1 MGNPS
6 ERAGQPAALDRH
18 RLPESPRT
26 PSPPLGDGRHVSG
39 PSPALAPERF
49 APDEAPSFDRR
60 LTPVVPA
67 SWPESESVGSNAP
80 PMSPAIAPSP
90 DGGVSTERGPERA
103 ATTPEPDATPPM
115 HDGPTIATT
124 SSVPAGEMTEAG
136 EATAVTPSQRK
147 ISISLAPSP
156 ASEHSFFEMPPK
168 YSVPPP
174 TFLSE
179 PPRPK
184 PSRARS
190 LTTKLL
196 FVLAL
201 CAAVT
206 LLCYEVAIA
215 YQVPWLDPRWLIQR
229 IRFE

>member
-6 ERAGQPAALDRH
+6 ERAGQAAPLDRH

-26 PSPPLGDGRHVSG
+26 PAVPLGDGRHLSG
-39 PSPALAPERF
+39 PSPALTTERF
-49 APDEAPSFDRR
+49 APDEAPSFDKR

-67 SWPESESVGSNAP
+67 PLPESEYVGANAMP
-80 PMSPAIAPSP
+80 TSPALAPTADS
-90 DGGVSTERGPERA
+90 GVSTERA
-103 ATTPEPDATPPM
+103 AGTLAQDSTRPAP
-115 HDGPTIATT
+115 DGPTTATT
-124 SSVPAGEMTEAG
+124 SSIPAVEMTEAG

-156 ASEHSFFEMPPK
+156 ASEQSFFETPPK

-174 TFLSE
+174 IFLSE

-201 CAAVT
+201 CAAIT
-206 LLCYEVAIA
+206 LLCYEVSIA
-215 YQVPWLDPRWLIQR
+215 YQVPWLDPRWLIGQ
-229 IRFE
+229 IRFG

>member
-6 ERAGQPAALDRH
+6 ERAGQAASLDRH
-18 RLPESPRT
+18 RSSESPGT
-26 PSPPLGDGRHVSG
+26 PALPLDDGRHVSG
-39 PSPALAPERF
+39 PPPALATERF
-49 APDEAPSFDRR
+49 APDEVASFDKR

-67 SWPESESVGSNAP
+67 PWPESESAANAT
-80 PMSPAIAPSP
+80 PMSPGIAPIT
-90 DGGVSTERGPERA
+90 DGGVSTTPGPERA
-103 ATTPEPDATPPM
+103 AATPEQDSTRPVP
-115 HDGPTIATT
+115 DGPTIATT
-124 SSVPAGEMTEAG
+124 SSVPAGEMTESG

-174 TFLSE
+174 SFLSE

-184 PSRARS
+184 PSHARA

-196 FVLAL
+196 FVIAL
-201 CAAVT
+201 CAAIT
-206 LLCYEVAIA
+206 LLCYEVSIA
-215 YQVPWLDPRWLIQR
+215 YQVPWLDPRWLIGQ
-229 IRFE
+229 IRFG